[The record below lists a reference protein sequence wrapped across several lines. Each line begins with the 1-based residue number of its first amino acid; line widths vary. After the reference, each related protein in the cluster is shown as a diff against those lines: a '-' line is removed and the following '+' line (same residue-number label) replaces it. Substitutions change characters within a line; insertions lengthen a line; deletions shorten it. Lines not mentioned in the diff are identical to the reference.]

1 MNPLEKQ
8 GQEDEPAQPDSYEP
22 PCIESVLTAEEL
34 EREVLYAGRPISIIP
49 GGSLLP

>member
-8 GQEDEPAQPDSYEP
+8 GQQDEPAQPDSYEP

-34 EREVLYAGRPISIIP
+34 EREVLYAGALPITPVIP
-49 GGSLLP
+49 GN